1 MQERCVYN
9 LSMDNFDK
17 MKTEDLWSYY
27 SKIVIELRRRKAIR
41 TRNVTGERGEQL
53 AIAFYNNEKGIPK
66 LQAAPEGTKNVDA
79 LSRSGDRYAIKTIME
94 PNRTTGV
101 FYGIT
106 EDPDQTP
113 KFEYLIV
120 VILDNLYQLK
130 QVLELDW
137 KTFLM
142 YKKWHSRMGAFNIS
156 LTKDLLKQAIVR
168 Y

>member
-1 MQERCVYN
+1 MN
-9 LSMDNFDK
+9 NIK
-17 MKTEDLWSYY
+17 KAKTEELWSYY
-27 SKIVIELRRRKAIR
+27 SKIVKELRRRKAIR

-53 AIAFYNNEKGIPK
+53 AFDFYNNQIGLPK

-101 FYGIT
+101 FYGVT
-106 EDPDQTP
+106 DDFSQVP

-120 VILDNLYQLK
+120 VILDDTFQLK
-130 QVLELDW
+130 QILEVDW
-137 KTFLM
+137 KTFLE
-142 YKKWHSRMGAFNIS
+142 YKKWHSRMKAFNIS
-156 LTKDLLKQAIVR
+156 ISKKLIETSTVR

>member
-1 MQERCVYN
+1 
-9 LSMDNFDK
+9 
-17 MKTEDLWSYY
+17 MKTEELWTVY
-27 SKIVIELRRRKAIR
+27 SKVVNELKSRNAIR

-53 AIAFYNNEKGIPK
+53 AIELYKSKTGYPK

-79 LSRSGDRYAIKTIME
+79 LSRSGERYAIKTIMF

-106 EDPDQTP
+106 EDPEQTP

-120 VILDNLYQLK
+120 VTLDNSYQLK
-130 QVLELDW
+130 QVLEIDW
-137 KTFLM
+137 NTFLK
-142 YKKWHSRMGAFNIS
+142 YKRWHSRMGAFNIS